1 MGLNIVIC
9 LVAEI
14 IEVFLQEIVSQ
25 GLEMDYIRNTNKVK
39 QVPLK
44 KWTEQSQKLRLLK
57 IHSGGAP
64 ITPRGWMGVD
74 FWDHELLLSQK
85 IDIKILLMN
94 GHGQTFF
101 LSSLE
106 LVKHGPFWINF
117 RFWLV

>member
-74 FWDHELLLSQK
+74 FLDHDL
-85 IDIKILLMN
+85 
-94 GHGQTFF
+94 
-101 LSSLE
+101 
-106 LVKHGPFWINF
+106 
-117 RFWLV
+117 